1 MIPLRPRN
9 LRSKWRKLALQIWRL
24 HPEWTPGQVAR
35 RIVESGA
42 AGKLSG
48 TGLHYSVGYVAKVIG
63 AGRPAQR
70 KASVVSTY
78 APPGWHR
85 LVVPAGPQVREA
97 SASLVSALRNARSA
111 ADSSHEASV
120 YHRELPDGSQEFLL
134 CPEASRISAQLLQN
148 FTIERTGPP
157 ASLQGY
163 RDVLS

>member
-9 LRSKWRKLALQIWRL
+9 LRSKWRKLALQTWRL

-42 AGKLSG
+42 ASKLSR
-48 TGLHYSVGYVAKVIG
+48 TGLDYSVGYIAKVIG
-63 AGRPAQR
+63 PTRPARR

-85 LVVPAGPQVREA
+85 VVVPAGPHLRET
-97 SASLVSALRNARSA
+97 SASLVLAFRNAHSGA
-111 ADSSHEASV
+111 GSSHEASV

-134 CPEASRISAQLLQN
+134 CPEASRICAQLLQN

-157 ASLQGY
+157 ANLHGY
-163 RDVLS
+163 RDVLP